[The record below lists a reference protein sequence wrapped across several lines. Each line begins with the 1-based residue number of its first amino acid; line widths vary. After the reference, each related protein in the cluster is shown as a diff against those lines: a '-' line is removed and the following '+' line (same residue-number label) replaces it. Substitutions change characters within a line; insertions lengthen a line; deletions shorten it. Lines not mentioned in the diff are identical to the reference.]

1 MRKTHFLLCYDIADS
16 RRLQRIQRL
25 VIKQMLQIQY
35 SMYYAVLTRQQM
47 DNLLET
53 IRQILNVHHDDLR
66 VYVVKP
72 IEQAFLVGKR
82 CDAVMLFGM
91 QGERIAW

>member
-1 MRKTHFLLCYDIADS
+1 MNKTHFLLCYDIANS
-16 RRLQRIQRL
+16 QRLQRIQRL
-25 VIKQMLQIQY
+25 VSKQMLQLQY

-47 DNLLET
+47 DKLLES

-66 VYVVKP
+66 VYVVEP

-82 CDAVMLFGM
+82 CDAVMLFGT
-91 QGERIAW
+91 QGERITW